1 MATSTTRHVPKN
13 APKDSETLR
22 FLSLLQATAV
32 DKAQILSI
40 TNRNPAPVTVSYSV
54 DLGKT
59 WKAVAANPTV
69 GPNKQRSFD
78 MGGILGTKPQGPI
91 YIQYKLQTGQTFNVA
106 NGWYYEP
113 ANPPLKKAMYVVS
126 RKNGDTGPTYTKV

>member
-13 APKDSETLR
+13 APKDRATLR

-40 TNRNPAPVTVSYSV
+40 TNRNPKPVTVSYSV

-59 WKAVAANPTV
+59 WKAVAANPKV
-69 GPNKQRSFD
+69 GVNATRSFD
-78 MGGILGTKPQGPI
+78 MRGILGTMSQGPI
-91 YIQYKLQTGQTFNVA
+91 YIRYKFQTGQTFNVA

-113 ANPPLKKAMYVVS
+113 ANPPLKKAMYVFS
-126 RKNGDTGPTYTKV
+126 RKNGDAGPTYTKV